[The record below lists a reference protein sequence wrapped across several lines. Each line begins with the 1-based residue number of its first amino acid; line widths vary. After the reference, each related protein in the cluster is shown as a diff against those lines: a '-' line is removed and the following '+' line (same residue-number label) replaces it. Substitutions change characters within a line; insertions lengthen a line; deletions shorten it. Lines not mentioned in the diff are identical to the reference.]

1 MNKLKTWFA
10 ENRTPAVFAAVFLAL
25 CGLAGWYAYSSW
37 DEYSKAKISFTDAST
52 KLANLTQTNTPPTEI
67 NQALLSNS
75 IASEQSDLNSLLATL
90 RQYRIPAFYGI
101 EKAKPQDAPQLFQDA
116 LRAQVTKIKTCAT
129 TAGATLPS
137 GFYLGLED
145 YENRLPTPEDTIAL
159 AKQLTVFNWI
169 SEQLIGHSGLIVAE
183 FSKIAPP
190 SSLQTAKSAKPLPA
204 ATASKSPPPYE
215 NPANLRVSFRC
226 DQGSLRDIL
235 NAFSKAPYFLVIET
249 LQLQNTVT
257 EPPRRDTVQQ
267 QSVQATPQ
275 PTADGQTNAVQ
286 RIPIVVGREE
296 VNASLKIRIL
306 DFPDR
311 QQKLPATAK

>member
-10 ENRTPAVFAAVFLAL
+10 ENRTPAVFAAVFLAF

-37 DEYSKAKISFTDAST
+37 DDYSIATTSFSEATAKFSS
-52 KLANLTQTNTPPTEI
+52 LAKHTPPPTE
-67 NQALLSNS
+67 NNLALLGKSLK
-75 IASEQSDLNSLLATL
+75 AEQSDLNDLLATL
-90 RQYRIPAFYGI
+90 RQYRIMPFHGI

-116 LRAQVTKIKTCAT
+116 LRAQVTKIKTSAST
-129 TAGATLPS
+129 TGATLPS

-183 FSKIAPP
+183 FSKIAPL
-190 SSLQTAKSAKPLPA
+190 SSLQTAKSAKPLA
-204 ATASKSPPPYE
+204 AAPASKSPPPYE

-235 NAFSKAPYFLVIET
+235 NAFSKAPYFLVIDT

-267 QSVQATPQ
+267 QSMQVTPQ
-275 PTADGQTNAVQ
+275 PAAEGQTNAVQ

>member
-10 ENRTPAVFAAVFLAL
+10 ENRSPAVFAAVFVAL
-25 CGLAGWYAYSSW
+25 CSLAGWYAYSSW
-37 DEYSKAKISFTDAST
+37 DDYSTATTSFSDATS
-52 KLANLTQTNTPPTEI
+52 KLTNLEKKNPPPTE
-67 NQALLSNS
+67 NNLALLGKSLD
-75 IASEQSDLNSLLATL
+75 AEQSELNDLVASL
-90 RQYRIPAFYGI
+90 RQYRIPSFHGI

-116 LRAQVTKIKTCAT
+116 LRAQVTKIKTCAST
-129 TAGATLPS
+129 TGATLPS

-169 SEQLIGHSGLIVAE
+169 SEQLIGHSGVIVAE
-183 FSKIAPP
+183 FSKIATP
-190 SSLQTAKSAKPLPA
+190 SSLQTSKSTKPLPA
-204 ATASKSPPPYE
+204 APASKSPPPYE
-215 NPANLRVSFRC
+215 NPANLRVSFRG

-275 PTADGQTNAVQ
+275 PATEGLTNAVQ

-306 DFPDR
+306 DFPER

>member
-25 CGLAGWYAYSSW
+25 SGLAGWFAYSSW
-37 DEYSKAKISFTDAST
+37 DDYSVAIQSFADATAKLDKIA
-52 KLANLTQTNTPPTEI
+52 KQNPPPTE
-67 NQALLSNS
+67 NNLALLGKS
-75 IASEQSDLNSLLATL
+75 IETEQTALTDLLNTL
-90 RQYRIPAFYGI
+90 HQYRIPPFHGI
-101 EKAKPQDAPQLFQDA
+101 EKAKPQDAPQLFQDT
-116 LRAQVTKIKTCAT
+116 LRAQVTKIKTSAS
-129 TAGATLPS
+129 TAGSTLPS

-183 FSKIAPP
+183 FSKIAATP
-190 SSLQTAKSAKPLPA
+190 SIQTAKNAKPLPA
-204 ATASKSPPPYE
+204 APASKSLPPYE
-215 NPANLRVSFRC
+215 NPTSLRVSFRC

-235 NAFSKAPYFLVIET
+235 NTFSKAPYFLVIDS

-257 EPPRRDTVQQ
+257 EPPRRDSLQQ
-267 QSVQATPQ
+267 QPIQAPPQ
-275 PTADGQTNAVQ
+275 PTGDGLTNAVQ

-296 VNASLKIRIL
+296 INASMRIRVL
-306 DFPDR
+306 DFPEAP
-311 QQKLPATAK
+311 KKAPPTAK